1 MQVTQLYTLINNV
14 TKEILGA
21 TAVVNEDLSNVVD
34 IGKAVFDATSVD
46 NYVKKLV
53 NHIGKVVF
61 VNRAYAGG
69 VPSVLMDSWEFGSV
83 LQKVSMVLPDATENE
98 SWKLVNGQEYK
109 QDVFTAPT
117 IEAKFFNS
125 KVTFEIPMSFTEI
138 QVKESFS
145 SREQLNG
152 FISMITTGVENSMT
166 VKLDALIMRAINNMT
181 AETLV
186 NGIGSG
192 TAGAKVLDFTKT
204 SGKAVNLLALYNA
217 QAPASEKVTYATALT
232 SYHFIKFATYTMGIY
247 ADRMSKI
254 SKLFNI
260 GGKERFTPADMRR
273 CVLLSD
279 FSKAAVTYLQAD
291 IQSPDMVALPAHDPV
306 PYWQGSGT
314 DYGLSSIGIIDVK
327 TASGETVKVPAEGA
341 GASKKNAAIIGVMF
355 DRDAVGVSNLDRRT
369 TTAYNAKAE
378 FYNNW
383 YKMDAG
389 YYNDLNENFVVFFIG
404 ETTAAA

>member
-14 TKEILGA
+14 TKEILGD

-34 IGKAVFDATSVD
+34 IGKSIFDQTSVD

-61 VNRAYAGG
+61 QNRAYAGG
-69 VPSVLMDSWEFGSV
+69 VPSVLMDAWEFGSV
-83 LQKVSMVLPDATENE
+83 LQKVSMALPEATENE
-98 SWKLVNGQEYK
+98 SWALVDGQEYK
-109 QDVFTAPT
+109 QDVFTAPKV
-117 IEAKFFNS
+117 EAKFYNS
-125 KVTFEIPMSFTEI
+125 KVTFEIPMSFTEL

-152 FISMITTGVENSMT
+152 FVSMITTGVENSMT

-181 AETLV
+181 GETLV
-186 NGIGSG
+186 AGIGSG
-192 TAGAKVLDFTKT
+192 AAGAKVLDFSAT
-204 SGKAVNLLALYNA
+204 SGRAINLLKLYND
-217 QAPASEKVTYATALT
+217 QAAAADKVTVANALT
-232 SYHFIKFATYTMGIY
+232 NYGFIKFATYTIGIV

-254 SKLFNI
+254 SKLFNV

-291 IQSPDMVALPAHDPV
+291 IQSPEMVALPAHDPV

-314 DYGLSSIGIIDVK
+314 DYLLSSTGIIDIK
-327 TASGETVKVPAEGA
+327 TASGETVKVPAEGVDT
-341 GASKKNAAIIGVMF
+341 GDKNAAIIGVMF
-355 DRDAVGVSNLDRRT
+355 DRDAVGVANLDRRT

-404 ETTAAA
+404 ETLA